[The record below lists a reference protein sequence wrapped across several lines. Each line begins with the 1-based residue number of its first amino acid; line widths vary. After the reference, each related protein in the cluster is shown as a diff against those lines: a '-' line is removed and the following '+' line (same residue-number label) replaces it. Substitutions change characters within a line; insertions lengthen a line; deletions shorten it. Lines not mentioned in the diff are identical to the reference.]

1 MDMATFLFRTMASKG
16 MIVAA
21 IEHTDGTA
29 SSTVLKD
36 ALGNEYERRFNEYF
50 MTGRQQLTR
59 RASELLELAEFIP
72 IHLEKQY
79 NTTVGT
85 IMLGGHS
92 YGAPSAVLAGNGAND
107 KHNIQG
113 LVLHDPALGMGYGM
127 LPPNGAKSRIPTI
140 SYVSDEYNRDNVRYG
155 DATIHIRGCKHGNFV
170 DAPLWAPNF
179 IMRVLSLVIPVTGSA
194 SPLDIHEQLS
204 ESAIAFVKTRDAKG
218 SDVISGGL
226 FNLVHQH

>member
-140 SYVSDEYNRDNVRYG
+140 SYVSDEYNRDNVR
-155 DATIHIRGCKHGNFV
+155 
-170 DAPLWAPNF
+170 
-179 IMRVLSLVIPVTGSA
+179 
-194 SPLDIHEQLS
+194 LD
-204 ESAIAFVKTRDAKG
+204 
-218 SDVISGGL
+218 
-226 FNLVHQH
+226 